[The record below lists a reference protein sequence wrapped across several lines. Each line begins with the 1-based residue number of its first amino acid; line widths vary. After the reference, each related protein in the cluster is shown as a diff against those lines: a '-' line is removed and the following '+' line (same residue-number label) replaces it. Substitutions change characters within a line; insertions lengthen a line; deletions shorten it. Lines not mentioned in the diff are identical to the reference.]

1 MIRLIPR
8 LIGLLLQLR
17 CRPQDAGIIYI
28 SERREGHL
36 ARRIRHAR
44 FRRSNSSN
52 SGGGCSSLDWAR
64 RLIRR
69 GGPEDTDTNGK
80 GCKVWLL
87 RRHHSLRSL
96 LGDNRRKEVH
106 VPCQAVRGRVQ
117 SAQVR
122 ILRRGYRLRALRRN
136 HRKEG
141 NNLPLE
147 SLRRRLQEETAPSH
161 PETRFVGEGRACR
174 PSVRQ
179 ARVLSAPTVCFT
191 S

>member
-1 MIRLIPR
+1 MAKDVKC
-8 LIGLLLQLR
+8 GY
-17 CRPQDAGIIYI
+17 CGGIIAYDPY
-28 SERREGHL
+28 SETIGGTQYT
-36 ARRIRHAR
+36 
-44 FRRSNSSN
+44 FRS
-52 SGGGCSSLDWAR
+52 DWAR

-141 NNLPLE
+141 NDLPRE
-147 SLRRRLQEETAPSH
+147 SLRRRLQEETAPSRL
-161 PETRFVGEGRACR
+161 ETRFDGE
-174 PSVRQ
+174 
-179 ARVLSAPTVCFT
+179 
-191 S
+191 